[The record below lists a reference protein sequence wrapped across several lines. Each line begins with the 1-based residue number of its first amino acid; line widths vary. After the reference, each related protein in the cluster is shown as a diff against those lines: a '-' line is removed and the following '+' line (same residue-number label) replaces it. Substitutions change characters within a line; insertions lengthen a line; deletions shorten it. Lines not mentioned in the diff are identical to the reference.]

1 MQSICLE
8 DLVLLRF
15 LHAGIEREGMK
26 MIEILDVSF
35 SYKSKYQVVEA
46 LKNVSCSFEAG
57 KIYAVF
63 GESGSGKST
72 LLSLMAGLDVPDE
85 GSISIEGQNVLELN
99 RDEYRKNKAAVVYQD
114 FHLFPLLNALENVM
128 YPLEIKGVGRKEAKE
143 LARGYLK
150 EVGLPENCEVQYPK
164 MMSGGQ
170 QQRVAIARAIANGG
184 KILLADEPT
193 GNLDSENEEH
203 IVRLLKALAHE
214 KGYLVVIVTHNLD
227 IVKQCDV
234 KIKMKDGRIE
244 AISE

>member
-1 MQSICLE
+1 
-8 DLVLLRF
+8 
-15 LHAGIEREGMK
+15 MK
-26 MIEILDVSF
+26 MIEVLNVSF

-57 KIYAVF
+57 KIHAVY

-85 GSISIEGQNVLELN
+85 GKLLIEGKDIRQIN
-99 RDEYRKNKAAVVYQD
+99 RDEYRKRQAAVVYQD

-128 YPLEIKGVGRKEAKE
+128 YPMELNGMGRREAKK
-143 LARGYLK
+143 LAWEYL
-150 EVGLPENCEVQYPK
+150 ETVGLPENCEVQYPK

-193 GNLDSENEEH
+193 GNLDSDNEGH
-203 IVRLLKALAHE
+203 IVSLLKKLAHE
-214 KGYLVVIVTHNLD
+214 KGFLVVVVTHNRD

-234 KIKMKDGRIE
+234 KVRMKDGSVE
-244 AISE
+244 SISG

>member
-1 MQSICLE
+1 MEIIK
-8 DLVLLRF
+8 
-15 LHAGIEREGMK
+15 IENVK
-26 MIEILDVSF
+26 F

-46 LKNVSCSFEAG
+46 LKDVSCTFEAG
-57 KIYAVF
+57 KVYAVY

-72 LLSLMAGLDVPDE
+72 LLSLMAGLDVADE
-85 GSISIEGQNVLELN
+85 GNILIEGKNIQEMN
-99 RDEYRKNKAAVVYQD
+99 RDEYRKNKVAVVYQS

-128 YPLEIKGVGRKEAKE
+128 YPLEIKGMGRKHARE
-143 LARGYLK
+143 LATGYLT
-150 EVGLPENCEVQYPK
+150 EVGLFDSILTQYPK

-203 IVRLLKALAHE
+203 IVKLLKALAHE
-214 KGYLVVIVTHNLD
+214 KGYLVVIVTHNPE

-234 KIKMKDGRIE
+234 KIKMKDGRIIE
-244 AISE
+244 ASDRTVVKHKRQ